1 MPANFSYPIVYPL
14 GVLATGNHE
23 FPMVNPRH
31 GCRAHRYGYLV
42 RGGEHRQHE
51 LLAAYEAIVRHL
63 RDEHAGHPDLPYW
76 LLTLD
81 YGIRERRA
89 LIAWSD
95 EALAT
100 LRTLARPDGRRRG
113 KGTPKSRAAKNQDQ
127 PTATGGPR
135 Q

>member
-1 MPANFSYPIVYPL
+1 MPSV
-14 GVLATGNHE
+14 
-23 FPMVNPRH
+23 PRNELLLKLFFGKQAEPQVSIDH
-31 GCRAHRYGYLV
+31 VERFRD
-42 RGGEHRQHE
+42 RQHE
-51 LLAAYEAIVRHL
+51 LLATYEAMVQHL

-100 LRTLARPDGRRRG
+100 LRTLARPDGWRRG
-113 KGTPKSRAAKNQDQ
+113 KGASKGRAAKNQDQ
-127 PTATGGPR
+127 ATATGGPR